1 MHLFLFQLSCSHY
14 LCVVVKPF
22 VILTKTLLMALKI
35 YVSKKICFL
44 AFNTWNTHLASFFL
58 LLSGFLALAVK
69 SQ

>member
-35 YVSKKICFL
+35 YIFKKYMFSR
-44 AFNTWNTHLASFFL
+44 FYTWNTYLASFFFAIIRIF
-58 LLSGFLALAVK
+58 GF
-69 SQ
+69 SR